1 MIPKIQV
8 PVPKIIEIQPNSHFE
23 DEEEGFDEF
32 VSAESIKETPKV
44 KDEIKIAGD
53 LLGLFEPP
61 SLKTTQVTSIIDAG
75 FIKAGPSRLLD
86 LLADGDDPF
95 KELTEEH

>member
-1 MIPKIQV
+1 M
-8 PVPKIIEIQPNSHFE
+8 
-23 DEEEGFDEF
+23 
-32 VSAESIKETPKV
+32 
-44 KDEIKIAGD
+44 
-53 LLGLFEPP
+53 
-61 SLKTTQVTSIIDAG
+61 KTTQVTSIIDAG